1 MTVLEIPLHMPMKL
15 TMQLIQSQLRHREV
29 HSVKIKDGRL
39 IIEHDR
45 KPTHEIIAD
54 IGNCTVKFFDV

>member
-29 HSVKIKDGRL
+29 HSVRVKQGRL
-39 IIEHDR
+39 VIEHDR
-45 KPTHEIIAD
+45 QPTHEIIAE
-54 IGNCTVKFFDV
+54 IESCPVKFFDV